1 MGKSGRHKT
10 ENTFR
15 FQTFSERIKNINIDV
30 IHQIR
35 HHDDTPEETETY
47 FGLAL
52 QKQSELNC
60 TEYFVNFQREISQQV
75 KTFNQLV
82 HHEEE
87 LVSALKKHLLVP
99 NSMAIP
105 ALLHLLVQLARDL
118 QSDFYRHFH
127 ELFEILVQVL
137 GSYSRDVEV
146 LEATFSCLSYLF
158 KFLWRYLLSDV
169 KLVYGYFS
177 SLLSQQYKEYVRNFA
192 AESFAFLMR
201 KSKQPSELFDFMFK
215 SLEKEP
221 DTCEGV
227 GRLMFE
233 MMKGVKEQFHSS
245 TTKVFPVLLQKL
257 GPKGKQKGTWLPWQL
272 VEESL
277 TTTVISMATHASKE
291 HLADIWDMIMA
302 EIASVETHWQSMKKG
317 NKTMVSETLERLL
330 RLLNTLIK
338 FRAGKL
344 LSKPNNIAKAML
356 GLLQNGF
363 PVSTGQVILTLIS
376 DLLTTVH
383 SRLHLEVTAKLM
395 PAVFKT
401 GYPAEVIYTFTRTLF
416 NLPLFERDVLPNLL
430 KYTKANMDSPTPQME
445 ESTLTFITDLLI
457 WKCPL
462 LKHGGDLLSLDTY
475 MLDFTSS
482 PADSG
487 VPAYI
492 SSILQH
498 ASDWESIP
506 SCKLEQSKLWAALIC
521 LPHVRPIDKDQAVLH
536 VSTLLKTLMD
546 FMSSETGPSPEE
558 SWPLIGCQAL
568 VSMVM
573 LLGNSK
579 VFDLVP
585 VSVLTKSICV
595 CSSNVHILRLADVY
609 LTHAVNEGVADIL
622 TPKVLLDMF
631 PRLQD
636 NLSAPNSVVRHLSLR
651 ILASFNLQLPPSE
664 VESTVGVFEIC
675 LSAETTPLSV
685 QEYREKQRHLQR
697 LEFSIV
703 QNSIPAGPF
712 AQVPL
717 RYLLGNLFVNFK
729 LLWEPIRLLIS
740 SHAQNM
746 EREAFWEV
754 VGSHLEMAA
763 EKCEHQL
770 SDRDSPRATNDSD
783 TENPSP
789 TEGITALMSQSLA
802 SLSLEESA
810 PPNYT
815 NFRDQLWQ
823 TLNMFSEKCAAKT
836 RLLTPLL
843 FRFLKN
849 EYYLSDL
856 SSAPSQ
862 NVLRKDKH
870 TAKHNLSDRE
880 LDSEE
885 RMDVQEGK
893 SRKRTR
899 TAKNGNEGNKKP
911 RTQKVSENVD
921 TNLDVEKVIH
931 TRIRTRSQ
939 CDSST
944 DINNELV
951 NITNE
956 DNESESARTN
966 ASDSPEKQSVVTH
979 RVRTRSMTSVDGNSE
994 MEDYSTPRKSSN
1006 RSRTRGDT
1014 SNNEKDTPTE
1024 GSTSKRVH
1032 RVGNRHMTSQSESEM
1047 ETDSSPSMRN
1057 LRSKRMTTKSSNA
1070 TDPEGDTSDSGLDED
1085 TDMSDAEVTTEE
1097 NVKNPKS
1104 KRLSAI
1110 KEYEDVND
1118 SVSSNSVEGVTD
1130 EKNNKL
1136 ETVKTNTES
1145 PKKSGVTQGLGK
1157 NAREGEGKG
1166 EVTESKKRGKAAT
1179 SSLVVQLQ
1187 LFSKFKDPHS
1197 VYREPELRKLYF
1209 DLLIHKNA
1217 DVQKTAFKC
1226 IMTYKYGYLVPY
1238 RENFERLLDDKTFK
1252 NEIVLFSISQ
1262 ENSVV
1267 SPEHRP
1273 DLLPVLMRILYGK
1286 MHVKTGK
1293 GTSGKQHSHVRQS
1306 IILGFLNGCQHEE
1319 LEVFIDLV
1327 FAPFKSLITDNPV
1340 KMVRHIQ
1347 ANTDLTSVLPV
1358 KKMQGALGS
1367 IEMIFKKLGHLMDVF
1382 LPSVIQMIVGMATMC
1397 GVLLGN
1403 RDNIV
1408 PHVINPLKS
1417 IRQNALYRL
1426 MQLFKNYDKYPWR
1439 PVEVDAVFESA
1450 VWPQLANLSFEGVYH
1465 PTPLLKLLH
1474 CWTNNPRYFPLLAK
1488 HHKDN
1493 PELSPLPHVIKLLLN
1508 PDCGVPVCI
1517 KIMEMVDN
1525 LLREYDPE
1533 QEIRFIETTDITQL
1547 PSIEGPDAS
1556 LGVSLLQPHVSNILV
1571 YIQRYVTEFFAT
1583 YSKKHS
1589 TPGKELNILSRL
1601 SQYVEN
1607 ETQSV
1612 TLVGLLLPFLNPSL
1626 SRNERTETD
1635 ILTSMLNLITHISDP
1650 AQFFFPISKLF
1661 ASIQSRNSRILLAQI
1676 FIVVCR
1682 GDEELERLAAIVEQ
1696 LNSWDETRTE
1706 EPDYTRRLE
1715 GYRAAMGIVKAMMT
1729 MEIRVCLTLLTNCCY
1744 FISTVDDMSLRD
1756 SSTLCVVTII
1766 SQFTQTGVDEKAYN
1780 TIIMTGL
1787 MPEMRGGLRHK
1798 SQTVLH
1804 EFVTILAALVDTF
1817 GDQST
1822 FEDLKPLRDK
1832 DVEADF
1838 FENLKHIQVYK
1849 RSRALRRLIKYVDT
1863 NTVKNETI
1871 NNIFLPLVSS
1881 FLTDDL
1887 YKKHTTVQD
1896 AAVDAIGVI
1905 CRVLPWKLYATQ
1917 LKFYLKLL
1925 PKCFSRQ
1932 KLLVRVIVSIMDN
1945 FHFDLSQSTLDVK
1958 NTPVPK
1964 VERPPP
1970 EEKKNTT
1977 VAATGEEKDPNN
1989 LDSDEDDVEVAPEI
2003 NEAVEEEV
2011 AGKSIQGKLLCTPKL
2026 ATTIHEVILKQVVA
2040 QLHKILIQ
2048 KNKNDEEHKVNKTK
2062 VPEDEEILRVPIA
2075 LAMVKLLQNLPKG
2088 AVERYLPGILLK
2100 VCNFLKS
2107 RSPDVRNSARETLV
2121 KIQSTLGPR
2130 FFPFILSE
2138 LRSSLRRGY
2147 QRHVLC
2153 YTVFMLLKHMEESV
2167 RPGDID
2173 VCLNSLQ
2180 QVSNEE
2186 IFGEV
2191 SDEKDIDGIKSKVFE
2206 ARSSKSYESYEF
2218 MARYISTGSLMKLM
2232 GPIKQILETS
2242 YSHRSARKVGEV
2254 LRKVTI
2260 GLLDNKNITT
2270 ETLLVFIHGLTSD
2283 TLPQLN
2289 EKKKAT
2295 VKKEEKP
2302 GQRPPSCLLLQSA
2315 APRGGAKPRTNKK
2328 TNKHVLVE
2336 FGLHLLGQLLRKQ
2349 RVVAMETS
2357 HLQMLDPL
2365 VPMMAD
2371 CLHSKYIMVNANC
2384 LRVLCHILRF
2394 PLPSLEQQVKDV
2406 AGGMFV
2412 LLRNYATAGAAKG
2425 DNKEL
2430 ITMLFK
2436 AVTVLVREVK
2446 TYTLETGQLQV
2457 LLTFCDED
2465 IHDHTRQSTAFSL
2478 LKAILS
2484 RKLDVPELH
2493 ELIKKVREMSIS
2505 AESPHVQRECRQA
2518 VLQYMLD
2525 YPLGKQLD
2533 HHLQFYV
2540 AQLSYEVETGREST
2554 LEMLAAFFSAFPQKL
2569 LSDYSGLFFLPL
2581 AASLVND
2588 ESAKC
2593 RRLIALAIKSLL
2605 GKLDHN
2611 ARSNLFSH
2619 ALKWFMDSKLK
2630 LRILA
2635 AQLCGLFVE
2644 VEGGQFESRLT
2655 TLLPMLDQHLEP
2667 GKYTQHESAAT
2678 EHDQDLMIY
2687 QVLNTLLKTL
2697 RECGQV
2703 LNMHKHMDSLNNI
2716 WEYVESYLSHA
2727 HNWVQLAACQLYG
2740 ILFAAWQPEQLVAM
2754 EIQEPKHYLARGT
2767 KKKLKSL
2774 AIDFVTQLQSE
2785 YLTEELASQII
2796 KNLVFIARC
2805 ANLFDLQPVT
2815 TVTSEGQSAIP
2826 SEEGAVAGGDRAGVN
2841 SGRDFS
2847 VLWLVRKMTREAHH
2861 EAITNN
2867 KKTIKRTH
2875 VFKWLAAVSME
2886 LGSAMDVAVL
2896 RTMIP
2901 PLQREINDTSNIQ
2914 DAALKSLANE
2924 VVELL
2929 KKTVGVETF
2938 TEVYANTQRVRAGR
2952 RDQRKSNKAI
2962 QAVANPEIAAKRKLK
2977 KNLAKIAAK
2986 KRKVEHLKP
2995 SKKTN
3000 KRKYK
3005 TFAITE

>member
-158 KFLWRYLLSDV
+158 N
-169 KLVYGYFS
+169 YFS

-245 TTKVFPVLLQKL
+245 TTK
-257 GPKGKQKGTWLPWQL
+257 
-272 VEESL
+272 
-277 TTTVISMATHASKE
+277 
-291 HLADIWDMIMA
+291 A

-344 LSKPNNIAKAML
+344 LSKPNNIAK
-356 GLLQNGF
+356 NGF

-579 VFDLVP
+579 V
-585 VSVLTKSICV
+585 
-595 CSSNVHILRLADVY
+595 
-609 LTHAVNEGVADIL
+609 
-622 TPKVLLDMF
+622 
-631 PRLQD
+631 
-636 NLSAPNSVVRHLSLR
+636 RHLSLR

-843 FRFLKN
+843 FRFLN
-849 EYYLSDL
+849 
-856 SSAPSQ
+856 SAPSQ

-1217 DVQKTAFKC
+1217 DVQKTAFK
-1226 IMTYKYGYLVPY
+1226 
-1238 RENFERLLDDKTFK
+1238 ENFERLLDDKTFK

-1319 LEVFIDLV
+1319 LEVFIDL
-1327 FAPFKSLITDNPV
+1327 
-1340 KMVRHIQ
+1340 MVRHIQ

-1583 YSKKHS
+1583 
-1589 TPGKELNILSRL
+1589 L

-1626 SRNERTETD
+1626 SRNE
-1635 ILTSMLNLITHISDP
+1635 
-1650 AQFFFPISKLF
+1650 
-1661 ASIQSRNSRILLAQI
+1661 
-1676 FIVVCR
+1676 VVCR

-1798 SQTVLH
+1798 S
-1804 EFVTILAALVDTF
+1804 
-1817 GDQST
+1817 
-1822 FEDLKPLRDK
+1822 
-1832 DVEADF
+1832 
-1838 FENLKHIQVYK
+1838 QVYK

-2191 SDEKDIDGIKSKVFE
+2191 SDEKDIDGIKSK
-2206 ARSSKSYESYEF
+2206 
-2218 MARYISTGSLMKLM
+2218 
-2232 GPIKQILETS
+2232 ILETS

-2371 CLHSKYIMVNANC
+2371 CLHSKYIM
-2384 LRVLCHILRF
+2384 
-2394 PLPSLEQQVKDV
+2394 VKDV

-2716 WEYVESYLSHA
+2716 W
-2727 HNWVQLAACQLYG
+2727 ACQLYG

-2847 VLWLVRKMTREAHH
+2847 VLWL
-2861 EAITNN
+2861 
-2867 KKTIKRTH
+2867 RTH